1 MLCIATMWIISLHA
15 LAVENIQPYVLKIAY
30 NSVISPTPTLYYRQ
44 SSQNVSCDCLSV
56 KRDVSLA
63 NPPRYT
69 WYCMLDTLYSKP
81 VAVEQKYD
89 WGGGGG
95 GGGGGAGVRGCETA
109 DYPRKVSACEGQKLG
124 G

>member
-30 NSVISPTPTLYYRQ
+30 SSVISPTPTLYYRQ

-89 WGGGGG
+89 WE
-95 GGGGGAGVRGCETA
+95 GGGAGVRGCETA
-109 DYPRKVSACEGQKLG
+109 DYPHKVSACEGQKLG